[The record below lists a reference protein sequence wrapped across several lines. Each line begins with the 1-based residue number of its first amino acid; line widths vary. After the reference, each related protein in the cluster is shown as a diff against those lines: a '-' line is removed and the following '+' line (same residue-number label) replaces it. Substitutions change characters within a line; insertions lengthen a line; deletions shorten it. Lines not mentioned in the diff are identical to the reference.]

1 MTYPYLYYLDRL
13 SKIAFYFQQ
22 KLYTQLSTCNIVDSC
37 LNVQCLY
44 GIKGTGMFSR
54 KDGEI
59 VNSADT
65 FSSEETLTREPTTKR
80 HVL

>member
-1 MTYPYLYYLDRL
+1 MYIYYLDRL

-22 KLYTQLSTCNIVDSC
+22 KLYTQLSNGNIVDSC

-44 GIKGTGMFSR
+44 GTKGTGMFSR
-54 KDGEI
+54 KDGER
-59 VNSADT
+59 VNSAET
-65 FSSEETLTREPTTKR
+65 FSSAETLTMVPTTKR